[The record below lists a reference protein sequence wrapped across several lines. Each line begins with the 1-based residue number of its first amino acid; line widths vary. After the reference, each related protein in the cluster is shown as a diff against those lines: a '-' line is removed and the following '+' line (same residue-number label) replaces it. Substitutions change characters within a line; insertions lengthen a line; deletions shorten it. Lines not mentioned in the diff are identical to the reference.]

1 MVTADEQRALEREN
15 AEADARVWDNL
26 QDMNA
31 AMAEDLKGVTTATSE
46 RIAAAE
52 TAAADAAANAAE
64 RKARIEMPDRA
75 RVASASR

>member
-31 AMAEDLKGVTTATSE
+31 AMAEDLKGVATATSE